1 MGAIPGIDQ
10 LAAAI
15 PCATPLA
22 QLAAAAEL
30 ADGLRAR
37 GDQLLDQFVD
47 AARAGGSSWAEIG
60 CTLGT
65 SKQAAHERFAALADP
80 RAGQAPF
87 GLTGTAAA
95 VLTSA
100 GDEALGLG
108 HHFIAPEHLV
118 LGLFAHPDELAARA
132 LADLGVSAP
141 AVRDQVRKRLGTG
154 APRPTGSLGVSPQ
167 AKRLLE
173 LARAIAKSLGSRCPK
188 TEHILLAAT
197 SPKLYSPASSMLADC
212 GATPDDVRDQL
223 TRMLLREAPEL
234 AQRLRTPSV
243 FARLRMRSI

>member
-1 MGAIPGIDQ
+1 MGAMPGIDD
-10 LAAAI
+10 LTSEIA
-15 PCATPLA
+15 PGTPLA
-22 QLAAAAEL
+22 RLAAAAEL
-30 ADGLRAR
+30 AGRLRAR

-47 AARAGGSSWAEIG
+47 AARSGGASWAEIG

-80 RAGQAPF
+80 PVGQAPF
-87 GLTGTAAA
+87 GLAGTAAA
-95 VLTSA
+95 VLTGA
-100 GDEALGLG
+100 GEEALALG

-118 LGLFAHPDELAARA
+118 LGLLAQPDELAAQA
-132 LADLGVSAP
+132 LGELGVTAN
-141 AVRDQVRKRLGTG
+141 AVRERVGERLGTG

-197 SPKLYSPASSMLADC
+197 SPKLHSPAATLLADC
-212 GATPDDVRDQL
+212 GATPDKVRDQL
-223 TRMLLREAPEL
+223 TRMLLQEAPEL
-234 AQRLRTPSV
+234 AERLRNRPML
-243 FARLRMRSI
+243 ARSRMRSI

>member
-1 MGAIPGIDQ
+1 MGEVPGIDE
-10 LAAAI
+10 LTSEIA
-15 PCATPLA
+15 PGTPLA
-22 QLAAAAEL
+22 RLAAAAEL
-30 ADGLRAR
+30 ADRLRAR

-47 AARAGGSSWAEIG
+47 AARSGGASWAEIG

-80 RAGQAPF
+80 PVGQAPF
-87 GLTGTAAA
+87 GLSGTAAA
-95 VLTSA
+95 VLRSA
-100 GDEALGLG
+100 GEEALALG

-118 LGLFAHPDELAARA
+118 LGLLAQPDELAAQA
-132 LADLGVSAP
+132 LAELGVTAN
-141 AVRDQVRKRLGTG
+141 AVRERVGERLGTG

-197 SPKLYSPASSMLADC
+197 SPKLHSPAATLLADC
-212 GATPDDVRDQL
+212 GATPDKVRDQL
-223 TRMLLREAPEL
+223 TRMLLQEAPEL
-234 AQRLRTPSV
+234 AERLRNRSPL
-243 FARLRMRSI
+243 ARVRMRSI

>member
-1 MGAIPGIDQ
+1 MSALPGIDQ
-10 LAAAI
+10 LAAEV
-15 PCATPLA
+15 PSGTPLT
-22 QLAAAAEL
+22 QLAVAAEL
-30 ADGLRAR
+30 ADRLRAR

-47 AARAGGSSWAEIG
+47 AARASGSSWAEIG

-65 SKQAAHERFAALADP
+65 SKQAAHERFAALGDP
-80 RAGQAPF
+80 PVGQAPF
-87 GLTGTAAA
+87 GLSGTAAT

-100 GDEALGLG
+100 GDEALQLG

-118 LGLFAHPDELAARA
+118 LGLLAQPDELAAQA
-132 LADLGVSAP
+132 LAQLGVTTQ
-141 AVRDQVRKRLGTG
+141 AVRKHVRERLGTA

-197 SPKLYSPASSMLADC
+197 SPKLRSPAASVLADC
-212 GATPDDVRDQL
+212 GATPDKVRDQL
-223 TRMLLREAPEL
+223 TRMLLQEAPEL
-234 AQRLRTPSV
+234 AERPQNRSML
-243 FARLRMRSI
+243 ARVRMRSI